1 MSLLIVFCLQKSII
15 IQIRGKHKFLLQK
28 TLRFP
33 AFFCFFVTV
42 HDLTAPHFINLS
54 YYI

>member
-1 MSLLIVFCLQKSII
+1 MVQQNAVNENANSDLNISFIASI
-15 IQIRGKHKFLLQK
+15 K
-28 TLRFP
+28 
-33 AFFCFFVTV
+33 VTV